1 MGSPKLGRNRTEMA
15 VSQFEAGFPGRFL
28 VIIVK
33 STMVVLRKVW
43 EAHQNSCAHS
53 RLTFR

>member
-1 MGSPKLGRNRTEMA
+1 MGSPKSGRNRTEMA
-15 VSQFEAGFPGRFL
+15 VSQFEAGFPGSFL

-53 RLTFR
+53 